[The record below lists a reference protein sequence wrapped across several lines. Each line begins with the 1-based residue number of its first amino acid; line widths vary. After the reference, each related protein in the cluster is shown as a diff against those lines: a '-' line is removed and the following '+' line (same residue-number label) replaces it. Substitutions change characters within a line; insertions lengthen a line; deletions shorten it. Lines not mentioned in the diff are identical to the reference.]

1 MKPRHRLAAAALALL
16 AAAPAM
22 AQSDPSQLGRLFAT
36 PSERAML
43 DGKRGVAPP
52 PVQAGVASSDQPPA
66 LLASGVAP
74 PPAALPQ
81 PVQLNGVLRSSDG
94 RTTVWLDGAAQNDG
108 AAKLLQDRQV
118 QMRLSSGRRVIL
130 KPGQSYNPA
139 SGSVQELTTPAQPN
153 Q

>member
-1 MKPRHRLAAAALALL
+1 MKPRHRLAAAAFALL

-22 AQSDPSQLGRLFAT
+22 AQSDPNQLGRLFAT
-36 PSERAML
+36 PAERALL
-43 DGKRGVAPP
+43 DSKRGVAPP
-52 PVQAGVASSDQPPA
+52 PAQANVPSPDQPPA
-66 LLASGVAP
+66 MPADGVAP

-81 PVQLNGVLRSSDG
+81 PVQLNGLLRSSDG

-108 AAKLLQDRQV
+108 AAKLLQDKQV

-139 SGSVQELTTPAQPN
+139 NGAVQELTTPAQPN

>member
-1 MKPRHRLAAAALALL
+1 MKPRHRLAAALALL

-22 AQSDPSQLGRLFAT
+22 AQSDPNQLGRLFAT
-36 PSERAML
+36 PAERALL
-43 DGKRGVAPP
+43 DSKRGVVAPP
-52 PVQAGVASSDQPPA
+52 AQANVPSPDQPAAMPPGGVAP
-66 LLASGVAP
+66 P

-81 PVQLNGVLRSSDG
+81 PVQLNGLLRSSDG

-108 AAKLLQDRQV
+108 AAKLLQDKQV

-139 SGSVQELTTPAQPN
+139 NGSVQELTTPAPPN